1 MPSKRVR
8 KAPPTALID
17 PTALIGSIEAIPTP
31 QITLGEQAPNELAPS
46 QPCINEYPELLPLP
60 TNDLPTTL
68 TEEESETE
76 DDKEN
81 KLAWSEEMLEQLVEV
96 LYSVFMKGGA
106 ADNSFKKSTFESA
119 AKEVRKVY
127 KGKLEV
133 TYAKCKNKWADLKR
147 KWQHWVV
154 LSNQS
159 GIGWNE
165 ETELYDFYDYV
176 WEGLNKAYPKIIWH
190 KTHVMPLRDLIGAI
204 LHDVQANGS
213 ESFSLNI
220 LTPIDPRLL
229 ALDTTRVS
237 SIVSPASSSASKAPK
252 TIYNKSKKRAWF
264 DTSDDLEDDTLAPVA
279 LPVGKKIIVNDNNKV
294 DIGAALS
301 ELSKELGRARK
312 AKELY
317 QTTQQKAIILLEQE
331 YKERL
336 DMLAFI
342 QACEFLG
349 EDKHATTFITLLD
362 HTVRDRWLEIQLTVE
377 LLPVD

>member
-1 MPSKRVR
+1 MRSKRVR

-17 PTALIGSIEAIPTP
+17 PTALIESIEAIPTP
-31 QITLGEQAPNELAPS
+31 QITLGEQAPDELAP
-46 QPCINEYPELLPLP
+46 PCVNEYPEPPSTDALP
-60 TNDLPTTL
+60 TAL

-96 LYSVFMKGGA
+96 LYSVFVKGGA
-106 ADNSFKKSTFESA
+106 ADNSFKKSTFESV
-119 AKEVRKVY
+119 AKKVRMVY

-147 KWQHWVV
+147 KWQHWVI

-159 GIGWNE
+159 GIGWIE

-176 WEGLNKAYPKIIWH
+176 WEGLNKAHPKIIWH

-204 LHDVQANGS
+204 LHDVQANGG
-213 ESFSLNI
+213 ESLSLNI
-220 LTPIDPRLL
+220 PTPIDPRLW
-229 ALDTTRVS
+229 ALDAAQAS
-237 SIVSPASSSASKAPK
+237 STASPAPSSASKASK
-252 TIYNKSKKRAWF
+252 TLYNKSKKRAWV
-264 DTSDDLEDDTLAPVA
+264 DTGDDSEDATPALVA
-279 LPVGKKIIVNDNNKV
+279 LPVVKKVMVNNNNKV
-294 DIGAALS
+294 DIGVALS
-301 ELSKELGRARK
+301 GLSEELGKARR

-317 QTTQQKAIILLEQE
+317 QTTQQKAIKLLEQE
-331 YKERL
+331 YKKRL
-336 DMLAFI
+336 NMLAFI

-362 HTVRDRWLEIQLTVE
+362 HTIRDRWLEIQLTVE
-377 LLPVD
+377 LLPVY